1 MSRGLLLGLSVFLGL
16 LVGVGS
22 LFLISSGQI
31 DPGPLDDPKATLTLW
46 EAPEIQTRTPT
57 VTPTVGWWVDI
68 PTAYPLLELLT
79 WTPTVTPTVTRTP
92 TTTSTSTPEGE

>member
-16 LVGVGS
+16 LMGFSG
-22 LFLISSGQI
+22 LFLVEAGRIE
-31 DPGPLDDPKATLTLW
+31 PGLLDDPKATLTLW